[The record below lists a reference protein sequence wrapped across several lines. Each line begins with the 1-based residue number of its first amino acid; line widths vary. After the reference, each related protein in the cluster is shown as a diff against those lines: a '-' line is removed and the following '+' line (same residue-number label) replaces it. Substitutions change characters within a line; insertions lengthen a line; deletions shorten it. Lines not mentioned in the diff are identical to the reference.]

1 VKNGMSRSSPSVLR
15 IVAVLNFFADH
26 PGQAFTLTDL
36 IKALKLS
43 RATCHGV
50 LAGLVESG
58 YLYRTTD
65 KSYVLGPA
73 LLYVGEVAKEHFS
86 PLQVA
91 KPEMRA
97 LADEF
102 DAVCS
107 AAFREQHDVV
117 VRERAAAIS
126 HLGYTTPRGQRF
138 PLLPQFAAPFF
149 VGSTPVEVNTWITRS
164 NPPCPR
170 EHIDLMHKGIDF
182 VRANGFLFSVR
193 RVGAEAEMGSRKW
206 LDEPTS
212 DNAPLVAT
220 FEIKPKASYNLGF
233 VVAPV
238 LDARGK
244 VAFVLALQ
252 GFQEKYT
259 GAEVQRIGRRVLKAC
274 ERISSCMV
282 PPSARR

>member
-1 VKNGMSRSSPSVLR
+1 MSRSSPSVLR

-36 IKALKLS
+36 IRALKLS

-117 VRERAAAIS
+117 VRERAAAVS
-126 HLGYTTPRGQRF
+126 HLGYSTPRGKRL

-149 VGSTPVEVNTWITRS
+149 MGSTAAEVKAWIGKFD
-164 NPPCPR
+164 PPCSKELVDVFYR
-170 EHIDLMHKGIDF
+170 GIEF
-182 VRANGFLFSVR
+182 VRDNGFLFSVR
-193 RVGAEAEMGSRKW
+193 RVGAEQEVPSSKW
-206 LDEPTS
+206 LSDLTS
-212 DNAPLVAT
+212 ESMPLVAT
-220 FEIKPKASYNLGF
+220 FEIKARAIYNLGF
-233 VVAPV
+233 VIAPV
-238 LDARGK
+238 PDANGK
-244 VAFVLALQ
+244 VAFVIGLQ

-259 GAEVQRIGRRVLKAC
+259 GAEIQRIGKRVVKTC
-274 ERISSCMV
+274 ERISASMV